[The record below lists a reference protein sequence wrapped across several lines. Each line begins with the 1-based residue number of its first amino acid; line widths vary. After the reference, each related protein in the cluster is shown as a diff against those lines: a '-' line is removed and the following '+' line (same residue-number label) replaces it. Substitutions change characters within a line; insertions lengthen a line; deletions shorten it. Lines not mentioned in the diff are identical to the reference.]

1 MDSIW
6 CGFGAALVSIRIQ
19 FGLVL
24 DLNWVTINML
34 TCFIWFW
41 RAFGLSLDSDWIQ
54 FGFGFVLVWDWIDA
68 RPFSNKPFAMNFL
81 FTHAFLFM
89 LLMEE
94 FVLGTSHQSDYG
106 MDELLKT
113 AFYQYLLMIMVNGF
127 NKTCPGMAIQ
137 MKACWKMPIQA
148 DKLL

>member
-1 MDSIW
+1 MFHNAFFL
-6 CGFGAALVSIRIQ
+6 GFG
-19 FGLVL
+19 FGV
-24 DLNWVTINML
+24 
-34 TCFIWFW
+34 
-41 RAFGLSLDSDWIQ
+41 FGLSLDSDWIQ
-54 FGFGFVLVWDWIDA
+54 FCFGFVLVWDWINA

-81 FTHAFLFM
+81 FTHGFLFM

-127 NKTCPGMAIQ
+127 NKTCPGLAIQ
-137 MKACWKMPIQA
+137 IKACCKMPIRLTSFRGFFGPITQ
-148 DKLL
+148 LLQ